1 MNILEGLIPGEDA
14 PKPADANH
22 LSKLFVFSLMW
33 SVGALL
39 ELDDR
44 KKVFLRWA
52 WFASILLWRTFY
64 YLYIYLIY
72 LYAEHVRLTSPT
84 SWAQRFSFNSE
95 NCTPHPPL
103 CHQTWRGQWSI
114 SPGPMNRLFPS
125 FPGPLYQNEVNCS
138 VFNTEMIFHRMQINS
153 FSKERLCTRPHF
165 ESEGFWNSEVPY
177 CKMRLGAAKQSRAKF
192 LV

>member
-1 MNILEGLIPGEDA
+1 MVVGCAYSIIYVTHSLVQVLECNNIVQAMNILEGLIPGEDA

-64 YLYIYLIY
+64 LLFIYFIY
-72 LYAEHVRLTSPT
+72 LYAVHVRLRSPT

-103 CHQTWRGQWSI
+103 CHQTWRDTGQSRLVLWI
-114 SPGPMNRLFPS
+114 GHFRVSPGLCIKTRLIAQSLIRKWF
-125 FPGPLYQNEVNCS
+125 F
-138 VFNTEMIFHRMQINS
+138 IA
-153 FSKERLCTRPHF
+153 
-165 ESEGFWNSEVPY
+165 
-177 CKMRLGAAKQSRAKF
+177 CK
-192 LV
+192 